1 MIFIY
6 NDYGGT
12 HTTSLAAAYHLNKLP
27 TNRQLTTEEILAVD
41 YFNKLNTSDMGK
53 LVFHGLDEN
62 GNPVYTL
69 GRGSSKVVI
78 PALKNLSL
86 ILQDK
91 YQNTEPIVYS
101 NTSPTVPLVMTI
113 GGFLTKRLKL
123 SFVGDPLLV
132 AGAKQCCSSIRELV
146 LHTKQTAAARS
157 GTESVIVMENNN
169 FSSS

>member
-27 TNRQLTTEEILAVD
+27 MHRQLTTEEILAVD
-41 YFNKLNTSDMGK
+41 YFNKFNTSDMGK

-86 ILQDK
+86 ILQEK
-91 YQNTEPIVYS
+91 YQNAEPIVYS

-123 SFVGDPLLV
+123 SFVGDPLLIT
-132 AGAKQCCSSIRELV
+132 GAKQCCSNIRELV
-146 LHTKQTAAARS
+146 LHTKQTAAVRS
-157 GTESVIVMENNN
+157 GTESVIVMENKN
-169 FSSS
+169 FSTS

>member
-27 TNRQLTTEEILAVD
+27 THRQLTTEEILAVD

-91 YQNTEPIVYS
+91 YQNAEPIVYS

-123 SFVGDPLLV
+123 SFVGDPLLI
-132 AGAKQCCSSIRELV
+132 AGAKQCCSNIRELV
-146 LHTKQTAAARS
+146 LHTKQTAASRS
-157 GTESVIVMENNN
+157 GTESVIVMENKK
-169 FSSS
+169 FSA